1 MKKIVKLT
9 ESDLVK
15 IVKRVVS
22 EQTSAEIPME
32 TSFDGTLKTPIPLDV
47 FDQSGQK
54 IKTVQVY
61 RIFNNMGK
69 FFAIYKGPK
78 TGKDI
83 QRYYV
88 TCESSDLYDAI
99 DKKTYKND
107 QFVNSLK
114 NKFCGTFNR

>member
-1 MKKIVKLT
+1 MKKVVKLT

-22 EQTSAEIPME
+22 EQTTETIPFE
-32 TSFDGTLKTPIPLDV
+32 THFGGELKTPITLDV

-54 IKTVQVY
+54 VKTVQVY
-61 RIFNNMGK
+61 KIFNNMGK
-69 FFAIYKGPK
+69 YFAIYKGPK

-83 QRYYV
+83 HRYYV
-88 TCESSDLYDAI
+88 TCESFDLYDAI

-107 QFVNSLK
+107 KFVNSLRK
-114 NKFCGTFNR
+114 RYCGIFNR